1 MYRALIFMN
10 INTSV
15 GSNFLLRGLISRG
28 QLFIGHYFPLKVYR
42 IITSLQTMGGGAE
55 GPVATAL
62 IKQ

>member
-1 MYRALIFMN
+1 MN

-15 GSNFLLRGLISRG
+15 GSNFLLRGLISQG

-42 IITSLQTMGGGAE
+42 IITSLQTMGGGGTE
-55 GPVATAL
+55 GPVAMSL